1 MYKYI
6 IIAVIGLGLISCNQT
21 EDAKTIQESITNKK
35 MEIVKLENGIQ
46 ELEKKLAD
54 LGKSHEKGS
63 ILVGTVDVEP
73 QRFVHYLDV
82 TGNVETKLEAF
93 ISPEINGLIT
103 SIDVQ
108 EGEFVNKGQIMA
120 RIDTDMIE
128 RNIDEVKTQLELAKT
143 VYKKQKELWDQ
154 QIGSEIQ
161 YLQAKT
167 NMQSLE
173 KKLDALRTQLRMAN
187 IKAPFDAYVEVI
199 YQKVG
204 EMGNPARQ
212 LFHIVNLDDLK
223 VTSNISESHLPYIHK
238 GDTANISFAVYPGIQ
253 LDVPINVIGSVI
265 NPANRTFEI
274 QIAIPNKEKLLKPN
288 IIANVQISDHAY
300 DSVIVVPSII
310 VKNDASGNNYVYV
323 VHENDGKTYAKKT
336 YVKSGQSYGNKT
348 MIVDGLKESDQLIV
362 QGYNLVK
369 NGSTIRIK

>member
-1 MYKYI
+1 
-6 IIAVIGLGLISCNQT
+6 
-21 EDAKTIQESITNKK
+21 
-35 MEIVKLENGIQ
+35 
-46 ELEKKLAD
+46 
-54 LGKSHEKGS
+54 
-63 ILVGTVDVEP
+63 
-73 QRFVHYLDV
+73 
-82 TGNVETKLEAF
+82 
-93 ISPEINGLIT
+93 
-103 SIDVQ
+103 
-108 EGEFVNKGQIMA
+108 MA
-120 RIDTDMIE
+120 HVDTDMIE
-128 RNIDEVKTQLELAKT
+128 RSIDEVKTQLELAKT

-167 NMQSLE
+167 NMESLE
-173 KKLDALRTQLRMAN
+173 KRLEALRTQLRMAK
-187 IKAPFDAYVEVI
+187 IKAPFDAYVETV
-199 YQKVG
+199 YQKEG

-212 LFHIVNLDDLK
+212 LFHIVNLNDLK

-253 LDVPINVIGSVI
+253 LDMPINVIGSVI

-310 VKNDASGNNYVYV
+310 VKNDANGNNYVYV

-348 MIVDGLKESDQLIV
+348 MIVDGLKESDKLIV

-369 NGSTIRIK
+369 NGSAIRIK

>member
-6 IIAVIGLGLISCNQT
+6 IIAVIGLGLVSCNQT

-35 MEIVKLENGIQ
+35 MEIKELENGIQ

-93 ISPEINGLIT
+93 MSPEINGLIT

-108 EGEFVNKGQIMA
+108 EGEYVKKGQIMA
-120 RIDTDMIE
+120 YVDTDMIE
-128 RNIDEVKTQLELAKT
+128 RSIDEVKTQLELAKT

-173 KKLDALRTQLRMAN
+173 KRLEALRTQLRMTK
-187 IKAPFDAYVEVI
+187 IKAPFDAYVETI

-212 LFHIVNLDDLK
+212 LFHIVNLDNLK

-310 VKNDASGNNYVYV
+310 VKNDANGNNYVYV
-323 VHENDGKTYAKKT
+323 VHENNGKTYAKKT

-369 NGSTIRIK
+369 NGSAIRIK